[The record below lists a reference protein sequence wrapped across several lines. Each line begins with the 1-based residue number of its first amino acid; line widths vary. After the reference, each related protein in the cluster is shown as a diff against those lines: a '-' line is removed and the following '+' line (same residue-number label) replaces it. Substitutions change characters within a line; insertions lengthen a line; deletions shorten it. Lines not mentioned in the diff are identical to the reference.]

1 MKSPFAFRDRIR
13 ERAFAQGFDRVR
25 FTDPRAMDDAAFR
38 QALRGSPLKRAKRA
52 GLLRNVCVGLGNW
65 SEEDAVPVLKRA
77 LEDDEPLVRIAGSRE
92 AASALGA
99 RMQAEADPWVR
110 DEIRLALGE

>member
-25 FTDPRAMDDAAFR
+25 FTDPRAMDDVAFR

-77 LEDDEPLVRIAGSRE
+77 LEDDEPLVRGH
-92 AASALGA
+92 AA
-99 RMQAEADPWVR
+99 
-110 DEIRLALGE
+110 

>member
-1 MKSPFAFRDRIR
+1 
-13 ERAFAQGFDRVR
+13 
-25 FTDPRAMDDAAFR
+25 MDDAAFR

-65 SEEDAVPVLKRA
+65 GEEDAVPVLKRA